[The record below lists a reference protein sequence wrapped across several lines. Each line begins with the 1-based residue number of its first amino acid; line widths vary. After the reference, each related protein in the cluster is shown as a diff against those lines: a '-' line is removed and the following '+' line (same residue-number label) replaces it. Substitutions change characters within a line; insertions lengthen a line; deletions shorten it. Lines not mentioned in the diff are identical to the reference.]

1 MNKSTTIPIPAPD
14 TEEATF
20 DIINY
25 KTERRR
31 AAADAR
37 MVVRSEPSHPR
48 KECAEKRRRN
58 AWRHLITLLVL
69 ATVATLSFLAAVPWS
84 LLTHPATGYVVCI
97 IGAVVMYAAGFLAA
111 KATI

>member
-1 MNKSTTIPIPAPD
+1 MNKSTAIPIPAPD
-14 TEEATF
+14 TEEAIF

-37 MVVRSEPSHPR
+37 KIVRVESPTR
-48 KECAEKRRRN
+48 KENAEKRRRK

-69 ATVATLSFLAAVPWS
+69 ATVATISFMAFAPWS
-84 LLTHPATGYVVCI
+84 LLTHPATGYVICI
-97 IGAVVMYAAGFLAA
+97 IGAIVMYASGFLAA

>member
-1 MNKSTTIPIPAPD
+1 MNKSTAIPIPAPD

-31 AAADAR
+31 EAADAR
-37 MVVRSEPSHPR
+37 MVVRAASPYPR
-48 KECAEKRRRN
+48 KESAEKRRRK

-69 ATVATLSFLAAVPWS
+69 STVATLSFLAVAPWTV
-84 LLTHPATGYVVCI
+84 LAHPITGYLVCI
-97 IGAVVMYAAGFLAA
+97 IGAIVMYASGFLAA